1 MINLNQKRP
10 RLLPM
15 DWYKIGSS
23 ALFVILG
30 GFIIIRYLIASQK
43 RYFTPLIMGG
53 LIFAYGLYRVISAYR
68 NLRRLLREAKE
79 SENKGMMQ

>member
-1 MINLNQKRP
+1 
-10 RLLPM
+10 M

-30 GFIIIRYLIASQK
+30 GFIIIRYLVASQK
-43 RYFTPLIMGG
+43 RYVTPLIMGG

-68 NLRRLLREAKE
+68 NLRRLLKE
-79 SENKGMMQ
+79 SENKDILQ